1 MTTLADLV
9 FLYAAY
15 TIVWAG
21 VFLYCMYLALQLRGI
36 EREISSLKEAIDGRG
51 K

>member
-1 MTTLADLV
+1 MSDLMS
-9 FLYAAY
+9 LYVAY

-21 VFLYCMYLALQLRGI
+21 VFLYCMYLAIQLRGI
-36 EREISSLKEAIDGRG
+36 EKEIGSLKEAIDARG

>member
-1 MTTLADLV
+1 MSDLV
-9 FLYAAY
+9 YLYAAY

-21 VFLYCMYLALQLRGI
+21 VFLYCLYLALQLRGI
-36 EREISSLKEAIDGRG
+36 EKEMSALKEVVDARG

>member
-1 MTTLADLV
+1 MADLV

-36 EREISSLKEAIDGRG
+36 EKEISSLKEAIDGRG
-51 K
+51 R

>member
-1 MTTLADLV
+1 VADLV
-9 FLYAAY
+9 FLYVAY

-21 VFLYCMYLALQLRGI
+21 VFLYCMYLALRLRGI
-36 EREISSLKEAIDGRG
+36 EREISTLREAIDVRG

>member
-1 MTTLADLV
+1 MADLV

-15 TIVWAG
+15 SIVWAG
-21 VFLYCMYLALQLRGI
+21 VFLYCLYLALRLRGI
-36 EREISSLKEAIDGRG
+36 EREISTLKEAMDGRG